1 MKTVRIKNKSRSV
14 DIFQCKV
21 YHTTIAAET
30 LLTTPVSSSGVFT
43 GLDLFNG
50 INFVVEDHV
59 DQFLIE
65 TITIDNCSG
74 NSCTSCTNKG
84 SGSISGNTFNNNQLF
99 YINSGQFGRVDYEG
113 EFSGS
118 VNSSDDANLT
128 LVSNNFTTFPNFT
141 LTSIA
146 DYPYQFEGWYNNA
159 ARSGSALS
167 TNTQVDITSGSF
179 GGNTNW
185 YVKYANNEPS
195 FRLNAV
201 NGTEIT
207 AFSDSRN
214 ENASPEDIATFYF
227 SDLDL
232 DPLTVSVDEGST
244 DHFNLKVE
252 TGSLAADNFVILSQ
266 VTSSLDYE
274 SKTNYNLS
282 VTATD
287 GTTSTTIP
295 ITITVIDNLAPV
307 VASGRLGT
315 FGENPT
321 NGELI
326 GELSGSVSDPEG
338 DPITYVSFT
347 PVSASIY
354 GAPVDLATFNG
365 SGYTDPSAD
374 PFEMSATGKVI
385 SRDNVWLNHKVI
397 DKYIYALSVKDDYN
411 DTVTGIFNVVI
422 QPDEDTVT
430 ISTDG
435 DNEVYVVESGTAT
448 DNVYDDNSGYTG
460 SIASFTSNKTVT
472 WSVTDPNSLLSING
486 SGQLSLGGSI
496 TPTYSDGD
504 SFNADITATDADG
517 RFATITITV
526 HITPDI
532 SVPQVNGLFGTS
544 SQAHVIESAV
554 ASEPIYYSFAMSA
567 GTELVMTSDQAV
579 TWDIEPNYLQI
590 DSSGAVTVKTDISG
604 SKSVYHNLV
613 VPGKITATNLY
624 GTTGSANFDLYIAE
638 NKAPEFT
645 FTNTFSSNPTTNEAL
660 NGVTLVTAS
669 ISDPEGD
676 AIEHGEFN
684 FVESTGELEA
694 VRDNDVYYI
703 NALNDL
709 SGGVSYTYTTS
720 ITDIHGFSIGSG
732 TGVITV
738 DQGAGYVSLTANKP
752 TVSEGEIVTFT
763 LNTQAVPNGTEVGF
777 VFNTGSAYVLPLAT
791 EGIDFTTNTATN
803 KFVIN
808 NNTATFDVNIILDNL
823 TEPTEIFYLKL
834 DEFDTLGNNTQQL
847 EELVTINNVNTIQ
860 PKIYIYDNEASAV
873 DVSFDYTSSYVDT
886 LTNLF
891 TSNNAGAG
899 SEQLIDESNS
909 EVMIKDT
916 YAFSDHP
923 FPGSKITSF
932 SVSTKRTA
940 NTNGY
945 FVNIIRY
952 DKTLHSHTTIAKS
965 NFHVTSEGLV
975 LQANLADIILAADGT
990 PSQNFSYM
998 IEVQDGIGGLVL
1010 DEAMFALE
1018 YSDRENTPIND
1029 SYAATTFTH
1038 NTGTIQ
1044 NYHYFRTLGIEKLTS
1059 TVPPTILSTT
1069 DGMISGS
1076 LVSHLASGSLGDTQ
1090 IDLRDSKEAILL
1102 ATASLD
1108 TSLEEALRQRGDI
1121 FSSPFQGQIVIAYPS
1136 GSSMTVPLMIRDS
1149 NDSTPDGAVFSWKQD
1164 SDDWYIGDGG
1174 VQMLTLNAP
1183 LDGYSNWFIFGSAN
1197 TVNVKSALQ
1206 IRLNDTSGSNL
1217 L

>member
-21 YHTTIAAET
+21 YHTTIAPEF
-30 LLTTPVSSSGVFT
+30 LLTTAVSSSGVFT

-50 INFVVEDHV
+50 INFAVPDHV
-59 DQFLIE
+59 DQFLVE
-65 TITIDNCSG
+65 TITIDNCTG
-74 NSCTSCTNKG
+74 ASCTSCTNKG
-84 SGSISGNTFNNNQLF
+84 SGSISGNTFNDNQVF
-99 YINSGQFGRVDYEG
+99 YVNSGRFGRVDYEG

-118 VNSSDDANLT
+118 VNSADDANT
-128 LVSNNFTTFPNFT
+128 TIVANNFTTFPTLT
-141 LTSIA
+141 LTSI
-146 DYPYQFEGWYNNA
+146 PSGSFKFEGWYSNA
-159 ARSGSALS
+159 QRTGSALS

-179 GGNTNW
+179 GGNINW

-195 FRLNAV
+195 FRLNTV
-201 NGTEIT
+201 DGTEIT

-214 ENASPEDIATFYF
+214 ENAIPEDIATFYF

-232 DPLTVSVDEGST
+232 EPLTVTVNEGST
-244 DHFNLKVE
+244 DHFNLRIE
-252 TGSLAADNFVILSQ
+252 TGSLPADNFVVLSQ

-274 SKTNYNLS
+274 NKINYNLS

-287 GTTSTTIP
+287 GTDSTTIP
-295 ITITVIDNLAPV
+295 IAITVIDNLAPV
-307 VASGRLGT
+307 VTSGRLGT

-321 NGELI
+321 NGQI
-326 GELSGSVSDPEG
+326 VNELSGSVTDPEG
-338 DPITYVSFT
+338 DHITYISFT
-347 PVSASIY
+347 PVSASFQGNPI
-354 GAPVDLATFNG
+354 DLTTFNG

-374 PFEMSATGKVI
+374 PFQMDATGRVI

-397 DKYIYALSVKDDYN
+397 GKYIYELSVKDDYN
-411 DTVTGIFNVVI
+411 DIVTGLYNVVI
-422 QPDEDTVT
+422 QPDAGTVT

-460 SIASFTSNKTVT
+460 SIASFTANKSVT
-472 WSVTDPNSLLSING
+472 WSVADANSLLSINS

-496 TPTYSDGD
+496 SPTYSDGD
-504 SFNADITATDADG
+504 SFTAEITATDADG

-532 SVPQVNGLFGTS
+532 TVPQVFGLFGTS

-554 ASEPIYYSFAMSA
+554 ASEPIYYNFSMAA

-579 TWDIEPNYLQI
+579 TWDIEPDYLQI
-590 DSSGAVTVKTDISG
+590 DSSGNVTVKDDISG

-613 VPGKITATNLY
+613 VPSKITATNFY

-676 AIEHGEFN
+676 AIEHGEFT

-694 VRDNDVYYI
+694 IRDNDVYYI

-738 DQGAGYVSLTANKP
+738 DQGAGYVSLTANK
-752 TVSEGEIVTFT
+752 TIVDEGETVTFT
-763 LNTQAVPNGTEVGF
+763 LNSQAVPNGTEVGF
-777 VFNTGSAYVLPLAT
+777 TFHTGALIGNGAV
-791 EGIDFTTNTATN
+791 EGIDFTTNAASN

-808 NNTATFDVNIILDNL
+808 NNTATFDVDTILDNL
-823 TEPTEIFYLKL
+823 TESAETFYIKL
-834 DEFDTLGNNTQQL
+834 DEFDSLGNSTQQL
-847 EELVTINNVNTIQ
+847 ELGITINNVNVIQ
-860 PKIYIYDNEASAV
+860 PKIYIYDNQATAV

-886 LTNLF
+886 FGTIS
-891 TSNNAGAG
+891 TTNNAGAG
-899 SEQLIDESNS
+899 SEVLIADSDS
-909 EVMIKDT
+909 EVRIGNTQGTGDRT
-916 YAFSDHP
+916 FLS
-923 FPGSKITSF
+923 SSITEF
-932 SVSTKRTA
+932 RVQTKRTA

-945 FVNIIRY
+945 FVNLIRY

-965 NFHVTSEGLV
+965 NYHVTSEALT
-975 LQANLADIILAADGT
+975 LQADLADIISEPDGK

-1010 DEAMFALE
+1010 DEVSFSLVYNDLE
-1018 YSDRENTPIND
+1018 GTPTTD
-1029 SYAATTFTH
+1029 SYMGTSFTH

-1059 TVPPTILSTT
+1059 GVPPTIISTT

-1090 IDLRDSKEAILL
+1090 IDLRDNKEAILL

-1121 FSSPFQGQIVIAYPS
+1121 FSTPFQGQIVIAYPS

-1149 NDSTPDGAVFSWKQD
+1149 NDNTPDGAVFSFKQD
-1164 SDDWYIGDGG
+1164 SDDWGIGDGG
-1174 VQMLTLNAP
+1174 IQMLTLNDS

-1197 TVNVKSALQ
+1197 QVDVKSALQ

>member
-21 YHTTIAAET
+21 YHTTIVPGN
-30 LLTTPVSSSGVFT
+30 LLTTEVSSSGVFT

-50 INFVVEDHV
+50 INFAVPDHV

-65 TITIDNCSG
+65 TITIDNCTG
-74 NSCTSCTNKG
+74 NACTSCTNKG

-118 VNSSDDANLT
+118 VNSANDATLT
-128 LVSNNFTTFPNFT
+128 GVSNNFTTFPNFT

-146 DYPYQFEGWYNNA
+146 DNNFQFEGWYNNA

-167 TNTQVDITSGSF
+167 TSTQVDITSGSF

-185 YVKYANNEPS
+185 YVKYLNNEPS

-201 NGTEIT
+201 DGIEIT

-214 ENASPEDIATFYF
+214 ENAVPEDIATFYF

-232 DPLTVSVDEGST
+232 DPLSVSVNEGST
-244 DHFNLKVE
+244 NHFKLRVE

-266 VTSSLDYE
+266 ITSSLDYE

-287 GTTSTTIP
+287 GIATTTIP
-295 ITITVIDNLAPV
+295 ITITVIDNLAPIV
-307 VASGRLGT
+307 TSGRLGT

-321 NGELI
+321 NGELLN
-326 GELSGSVSDPEG
+326 ELSGSVTDPEG

-354 GAPVDLATFNG
+354 GVPVDLTTFNG
-365 SGYTDPSAD
+365 SGYIDPSAD
-374 PFEMSATGKVI
+374 PFEMSATGRVI

-411 DTVTGIFNVVI
+411 DIVTGLYNIVI
-422 QPDEDTVT
+422 QPDADTVT
-430 ISTDG
+430 ITTDG
-435 DNEVYVVESGTAT
+435 DNEVYVIESGTAT

-460 SIASFTSNKTVT
+460 SIASFSSNKTVT
-472 WSVTDPNSLLSING
+472 WSVTDPNSLLSISS

-496 TPTYSDGD
+496 SPTYSDGD
-504 SFNADITATDADG
+504 SFNAVITATDADG
-517 RFATITITV
+517 RFATITVTV

-532 SVPQVNGLFGTS
+532 SVPTISGFFGTS

-554 ASEPIYYSFAMSA
+554 ASEPVYYGYYMTA
-567 GTELVMTSDQAV
+567 GTELVMTSDQPV

-590 DSSGAVTVKTDISG
+590 DSSGSVTVKTDISG
-604 SKSVYHNLV
+604 SKLVKHNLV
-613 VPGKITATNLY
+613 VSSKVTATNLY
-624 GTTGSANFDLYIAE
+624 GTTGSADFDLYIRE

-660 NGVTLVTAS
+660 AGVTLVTAS

-684 FVESTGELEA
+684 FVESTGDLEA

-703 NALNDL
+703 KALNDL

-720 ITDIHGFSIGSG
+720 ITDIHGFSVGSG

-738 DQGAGYVSLTANKP
+738 DQGAGYLSLTASKT
-752 TVSEGEIVTFT
+752 TVSEGEPVTFT
-763 LNTQAVPNGTEVGF
+763 LNSQAVPDGTEVGF
-777 VFNTGSAYVLPLAT
+777 TFTTSSVSVVPLAT
-791 EGIDFTTNTATN
+791 EGVDFTTVAASN
-803 KFVIN
+803 KFVIQ
-808 NNTATFDVNIILDNL
+808 NNTATFDVNTTLDNL
-823 TEPTEIFYLKL
+823 AEPTEEFYLKL
-834 DEFDTLGNNTQQL
+834 DALDSLGNNTQQL
-847 EELVTINNVNTIQ
+847 EASVNIDNVNTVQ

-886 LTNLF
+886 LDTIS
-891 TSNNAGAG
+891 TSNSAGAG
-899 SEQLIDESNS
+899 SEVLIAESNS
-909 EVMIKDT
+909 EVIIGDT
-916 YAFSDHP
+916 QGTADRP
-923 FPGSKITSF
+923 FFGSSITSF
-932 SVSTKRTA
+932 GVQTKRTA
-940 NTNGY
+940 NNNGY
-945 FVNIIRY
+945 FVNLIRY

-965 NFHVTSEGLV
+965 NFHVTNTTLT
-975 LQANLADIILAADGT
+975 LQADLADIILESNGK

-1010 DEAMFALE
+1010 DEAAFRLE
-1018 YSDRENTPIND
+1018 YNDLESTPTVD
-1029 SYAATTFTH
+1029 SYAGSSFTH
-1038 NTGTIQ
+1038 SAGTIQ
-1044 NYHYFRTLGIEKLTS
+1044 NYHYFRALGIEKMTS
-1059 TVPPTILSTT
+1059 TVPPTIISTT
-1069 DGMISGS
+1069 DGMVSGS

-1149 NDSTPDGAVFSWKQD
+1149 NDNTPDGAVFSFKQD
-1164 SDDWYIGDGG
+1164 SEDWSIGDGG

-1197 TVNVKSALQ
+1197 QVDVKSALQ
-1206 IRLNDTSGSNL
+1206 IRLNDTSGSSL

>member
-1 MKTVRIKNKSRSV
+1 MKTVRIKNQSRSV

-21 YHTTIAAET
+21 YHTTIAPGN
-30 LLTTPVSSSGVFT
+30 LLTTAVSSSGVFT

-50 INFVVEDHV
+50 INFAVPDYV
-59 DQFLIE
+59 DQFLVE
-65 TITIDNCSG
+65 TITIDNCTG
-74 NSCTSCTNKG
+74 ATCTSCTNKG
-84 SGSISGNTFNNNQLF
+84 SGSISGNTFNDNQLF
-99 YINSGQFGRVDYEG
+99 YINSGRFGRVDYEG

-118 VNSSDDANLT
+118 VNSSNDANLT
-128 LVSNNFTTFPNFT
+128 GASNNFTTYPNFT
-141 LTSIA
+141 LTSIP
-146 DYPYQFEGWYNNA
+146 DNSYQFEGWYNNA

-167 TNTQVDITSGSF
+167 TSTQVDITSGSF

-195 FRLNAV
+195 FRLNTV
-201 NGTEIT
+201 DGQKIT
-207 AFSDSRN
+207 AFSVDRN
-214 ENASPEDIATFYF
+214 ENATTEDIATFFF

-232 DPLTVSVDEGST
+232 DPLTVTVNEGTT
-244 DHFNLKVE
+244 DHFNLRIE
-252 TGSLAADNFVILSQ
+252 TGSTAPENFVILSQ

-274 SKTNYNLS
+274 SKINYNLS

-287 GTTSTTIP
+287 GSVSTTIP
-295 ITITVIDNLAPV
+295 ITITVIDNLAPIV
-307 VASGRLGT
+307 TSGTLGS

-321 NGELI
+321 NGELVA
-326 GELSGSVSDPEG
+326 ELSGSVTDPEG

-354 GAPVDLATFNG
+354 GVPIDLTSFSG

-374 PFEMSATGKVI
+374 PFVMSGAGKVI
-385 SRDNVWLNHKVI
+385 SKNNVWLNHKVI
-397 DKYIYALSVKDDYN
+397 DKYIYELSVKDDYN
-411 DTVTGIFNVVI
+411 DIVTGTYNISI
-422 QPDEDTVT
+422 QPDAGTVT
-430 ISTDG
+430 IGTDG

-448 DNVYDDNSGYTG
+448 DNVYEDNSGYTG

-496 TPTYSDGD
+496 SPTYSDGQ
-504 SFNADITATDADG
+504 SFNAEITATDADG
-517 RFATITITV
+517 RFATIAITV

-532 SVPQVNGLFGTS
+532 TVPQVIGLFGTS
-544 SQAHVIESAV
+544 SQAHVIESSIAT
-554 ASEPIYYSFAMSA
+554 EPIYYSSFMTA
-567 GTELVMTSDQAV
+567 GTELVMTSDQVV

-590 DSSGAVTVKTDISG
+590 DSSGNVTLKDDISG
-604 SKSVYHNLV
+604 SKTIMHNLV
-613 VPGKITATNLY
+613 VPSKITATNLY
-624 GTTGSANFDLYIAE
+624 GTTGSAEFDLYIRE
-638 NKAPEFT
+638 NESPNFT
-645 FTNTFSSNPTTNEAL
+645 FTNTFSSNPTSNEAL
-660 NGVTLVTAS
+660 TGVTFVTAS

-676 AIEHGEFN
+676 AIEHGEFT
-684 FVESTGELEA
+684 FVESTGQLEA

-738 DQGAGYVSLTANKP
+738 DQGAGYVSLTANKT
-752 TVSEGEIVTFT
+752 TVSEGEPVTFT

-777 VFNTGSAYVLPLAT
+777 VFNTGSVYVLPLAT
-791 EGIDFTTNTATN
+791 EGIDFTTNAAAN
-803 KFVIN
+803 KFIIN
-808 NNTATFDVNIILDNL
+808 NNTATFDVDIILDNL
-823 TEPTEIFYLKL
+823 TEPTEVFYLKL

-847 EELVTINNVNTIQ
+847 EQLVTINNVNVNQ
-860 PKIYIYDNEASAV
+860 PKIYIYDNQANAV

-886 LTNLF
+886 FGTIS
-891 TSNNAGAG
+891 TTNNAGAG
-899 SEQLIDESNS
+899 SEVLIADSDS
-909 EVMIKDT
+909 EVRIGNTQGIGDR
-916 YAFSDHP
+916 P
-923 FPGSKITSF
+923 FLGSSITEF
-932 SVSTKRTA
+932 RVQTKRTA

-945 FVNIIRY
+945 FVNLIRY

-965 NFHVTSEGLV
+965 NFHVTSEALT
-975 LQANLADIILAADGT
+975 LQATLADIILAPDGK
-990 PSQNFSYM
+990 PSQNFSYL

-1010 DEAMFALE
+1010 DEVSFSLVYNDLE
-1018 YSDRENTPIND
+1018 GTPTTD
-1029 SYAATTFTH
+1029 SYTGTSFTH

-1059 TVPPTILSTT
+1059 SVPPTIISTT

-1090 IDLRDSKEAILL
+1090 IDLRDNKEAILL

-1108 TSLEEALRQRGDI
+1108 TSLEEALRQRSDI
-1121 FSSPFQGQIVIAYPS
+1121 FSTPFQGQIVIAYPS

-1149 NDSTPDGAVFSWKQD
+1149 NDNTPDGAVFSFKQD
-1164 SDDWYIGDGG
+1164 SEDWQIGDGG

-1183 LDGYSNWFIFGSAN
+1183 LDNYSNWFIFGSAN
-1197 TVNVKSALQ
+1197 QVTVKNALQ
-1206 IRLNDTSGSNL
+1206 IRLNDTSGSSL